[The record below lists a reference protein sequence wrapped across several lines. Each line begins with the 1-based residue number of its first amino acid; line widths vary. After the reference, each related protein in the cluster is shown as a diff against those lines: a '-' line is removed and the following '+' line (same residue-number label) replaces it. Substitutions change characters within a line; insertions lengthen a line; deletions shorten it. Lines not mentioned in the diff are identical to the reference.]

1 MIQKKPVTEA
11 EVLRKLGDL
20 CARSEHCSGEIA
32 EKMRKW
38 GLAAEVQER
47 IIDRLID
54 LKYIDDERF
63 TQAFVRDKIAYNK
76 WGRRKIEQ
84 ALWIKKID
92 KRISQPILDEVKDE
106 EYLEVLR
113 PLMKS
118 KYKTIKAETDYERAM
133 KLIKFAMGR
142 GFTIDL
148 IRQCVDDATMVDD
161 VDFDIIADD

>member
-11 EVLRKLGDL
+11 EALRKLGDL

-63 TQAFVRDKIAYNK
+63 TKAFVRDKIAYNK

>member
-11 EVLRKLGDL
+11 EALRKLGDL

-38 GLAAEVQER
+38 GLTAEVQER

-63 TQAFVRDKIAYNK
+63 TKAFVRDKIAYNK

-161 VDFDIIADD
+161 VDFDITADD

>member
-11 EVLRKLGDL
+11 EALRKLGDL

-32 EKMRKW
+32 EKMLKW
-38 GLAAEVQER
+38 GLVAEVQER

-63 TQAFVRDKIAYNK
+63 TKAFVRDKIAYNK

-161 VDFDIIADD
+161 VDFDITADD